1 MGGLA
6 AHRIYSEIVMRKKY
20 DKNLKPVFRPI
31 GGGMYAKVMTLDV
44 EGHIKL
50 GYFRSV
56 LDGDEEAAKAKAEAE
71 AEAKAKAEEEAAKAK
86 AKPAEQTI
94 PPKA

>member
-1 MGGLA
+1 
-6 AHRIYSEIVMRKKY
+6 MRKKY
-20 DKNLKPVFRPI
+20 DKNLKPMFRPI

-50 GYFRSV
+50 GYFKSV
-56 LDGDEEAAKAKAEAE
+56 LDGDEAAAEEEAKEAAAKAKAAE
-71 AEAKAKAEEEAAKAK
+71 AAAKAK
-86 AKPAEQTI
+86 AAEAAKLAAKPVEQTI